1 MPAIRSMWMNFL
13 SIPIRFHDLVLLCIS
28 SSVAFSFPSTTAAA
42 VVIFIVVVVVV
53 VVAVVIAAATAAT
66 ATTIDGRCCGLFMC
80 INIKIT
86 KIS

>member
-1 MPAIRSMWMNFL
+1 MWMNFL

-53 VVAVVIAAATAAT
+53 VAVVIAAATAA
-66 ATTIDGRCCGLFMC
+66 TIDGRCCGLFMC

>member
-53 VVAVVIAAATAAT
+53 VVAVVIAAARLLLLMGDVADTS
-66 ATTIDGRCCGLFMC
+66 CVS
-80 INIKIT
+80 
-86 KIS
+86 ISK

>member
-53 VVAVVIAAATAAT
+53 VAVVIAAATAA
-66 ATTIDGRCCGLFMC
+66 TIDGRCCGLFMC